1 MTRVLIIVISPKVV
15 KGLFC
20 GILRCMI
27 IGVDLGGTK
36 ILTALAD
43 SKGNII
49 STAKIDTQ
57 PDLGQKQ
64 VINNILRSINLALR
78 QAKVP
83 MSRVS
88 RVGIGAPGPILGR
101 AIIVSPPNLPGWQN
115 VNIKSLLQK
124 KLKKKIYVEN
134 DANAA
139 ALGEFC
145 FGAGKGFRNL
155 VYITISTGIGGGIVI
170 DGKIYE
176 GSLGT
181 AGEIGHMVIDPKGP
195 KCGCGK
201 RGCLEALA
209 AGPAIAKMAGQKNAL
224 EAELAAKRGNK
235 RAQKAI
241 NTAAKYIGIG
251 IGNLNN
257 ILNPDIFVIGGG
269 VSNMGRLLLDPV
281 KAWARKYSMDAS
293 RKSLIIVP
301 AKLKNL
307 VGVMGAIAVCMK
319 GDE

>member
-1 MTRVLIIVISPKVV
+1 VLIILTPVKVV
-15 KGLFC
+15 KRLFC
-20 GILRCMI
+20 DILWNMI
-27 IGVDLGGTK
+27 IGIDLGGTK

-43 SKGNII
+43 SKGRMISSVQVDTQAALGPEKVIANII
-49 STAKIDTQ
+49 KSISLAAK
-57 PDLGQKQ
+57 
-64 VINNILRSINLALR
+64 
-78 QAKVP
+78 QAGIP
-83 MSRVS
+83 LSRIS

-101 AIIVSPPNLPGWQN
+101 AIIVSPPNLPGWAN
-115 VNIKSLLQK
+115 VNIKSILHR

-139 ALGEFC
+139 ALGELL

-155 VYITISTGIGGGIVI
+155 VYITLSTGIGGGII
-170 DGKIYE
+170 IKGKAYT
-176 GSLGT
+176 GSIGT
-181 AGEIGHMVIDPKGP
+181 AGEVGHMVIDQKGP
-195 KCGCGK
+195 RCGCGN

-209 AGPAIAKMAGQKNAL
+209 SGPAIAKMAGRKNAL
-224 EAELAAKRGNK
+224 EAELAARRGNK

-281 KAWARKYSMDAS
+281 KSWARKYSMEAS

-301 AKLKNL
+301 AKLKNNA
-307 VGVMGAIAVCMK
+307 GVMGAIAMCMR
-319 GDE
+319 GLS

>member
-1 MTRVLIIVISPKVV
+1 MLKR
-15 KGLFC
+15 LFC
-20 GILRCMI
+20 DILWNMI
-27 IGVDLGGTK
+27 IGIDLGGTK

-43 SKGNII
+43 SEGKIISSVQVDTQAALGPEKVIANII
-49 STAKIDTQ
+49 KSISLVT
-57 PDLGQKQ
+57 KQ
-64 VINNILRSINLALR
+64 AR
-78 QAKVP
+78 VP
-83 MSRVS
+83 LSRVS

-101 AIIVSPPNLPGWQN
+101 AIIVSPPNLPGWVN
-115 VNIKSLLQK
+115 VNIKSILHR
-124 KLKKKIYVEN
+124 KLKKKIYIEN

-139 ALGEFC
+139 ALGELL

-155 VYITISTGIGGGIVI
+155 VYITLSTGIGGGII
-170 DGKIYE
+170 IKGKAYT
-176 GSLGT
+176 GSIGT
-181 AGEIGHMVIDPKGP
+181 AGEVGHMVIDQKGP
-195 KCGCGK
+195 KCGCGN

-209 AGPAIAKMAGQKNAL
+209 SGPAIAKMAGLKNAL
-224 EAELAAKRGNK
+224 EAELAARRGNK

-281 KAWARKYSMDAS
+281 KSWARKYSMEAS

-301 AKLKNL
+301 AKLKGNA
-307 VGVMGAIAVCMK
+307 GVMGAIAICLK

>member
-1 MTRVLIIVISPKVV
+1 MLIILTPVKVV
-15 KGLFC
+15 KRLFC
-20 GILRCMI
+20 DILWNMI
-27 IGVDLGGTK
+27 IGIDLGGTK

-43 SKGNII
+43 SKGRMISSVQVDTQAALGPEKVIANII
-49 STAKIDTQ
+49 KSISLAAK
-57 PDLGQKQ
+57 
-64 VINNILRSINLALR
+64 
-78 QAKVP
+78 QAGIP
-83 MSRVS
+83 LSRIS

-101 AIIVSPPNLPGWQN
+101 AIIVSPPNLPGWAN
-115 VNIKSLLQK
+115 VNIKSILHR

-139 ALGEFC
+139 ALGELL

-155 VYITISTGIGGGIVI
+155 VYITLSTGIGGGII
-170 DGKIYE
+170 IKGKAYT
-176 GSLGT
+176 GSIGT
-181 AGEIGHMVIDPKGP
+181 AGEVGHMVIDQKGP
-195 KCGCGK
+195 RCGCGN

-209 AGPAIAKMAGQKNAL
+209 SGPAIAKMAGRKNAL
-224 EAELAAKRGNK
+224 EAELAARRGNK

-281 KAWARKYSMDAS
+281 KSWARKYSMEAS

-301 AKLKNL
+301 AKLKNNA
-307 VGVMGAIAVCMK
+307 GVMGAIAMCMR
-319 GDE
+319 GLS

>member
-1 MTRVLIIVISPKVV
+1 
-15 KGLFC
+15 
-20 GILRCMI
+20 MI

-49 STAKIDTQ
+49 STAKIDTLA
-57 PDLGQKQ
+57 DLGQKQ
-64 VINNILRSINLALR
+64 VINNIIRSINMALK

-83 MSRVS
+83 MSRIS
-88 RVGIGAPGPILGR
+88 KIGIGAPGPILGR
-101 AIIVSPPNLPGWQN
+101 AIIVSPPNLPGWIN
-115 VNIKSLLQK
+115 VNIKSLLHK
-124 KLKKKIYVEN
+124 KLKKTIYIEN

-139 ALGEFC
+139 AFGEFC

-155 VYITISTGIGGGIVI
+155 VYITLSTGIGGGIII
-170 DGKIYE
+170 DGRIYT
-176 GSLGT
+176 GSIGT

-195 KCGCGK
+195 RCGCGN

-209 AGPAIAKMAGQKNAL
+209 AGPAIAKMAGKKNAL
-224 EAELAAKRGNK
+224 EAELAARKGDK
-235 RAQKAI
+235 RAIKAI

-281 KAWARKYSMDAS
+281 KSWARKYSMEAS

-301 AKLKNL
+301 AKLKNEA
-307 VGVMGAIAVCMK
+307 GVMGAIAICLK
-319 GDE
+319 DKD

>member
-1 MTRVLIIVISPKVV
+1 MFQKVV
-15 KGLFC
+15 KQIFC
-20 GILRCMI
+20 DILWAMI

-43 SKGNII
+43 SEGRMI
-49 STAKIDTQ
+49 SSVKIDTGAA
-57 PDLGQKQ
+57 LGPEK
-64 VINNILRSINLALR
+64 VIANIVKSISLA
-78 QAKVP
+78 AKEAKIP
-83 MSRVS
+83 LSRIS

-101 AIIVSPPNLPGWQN
+101 AIIVSPPNLPGWVN
-115 VNIKSLLQK
+115 VNIKSILHK
-124 KLKKKIYVEN
+124 KLNKKIYIEN

-139 ALGEFC
+139 ALGEFS
-145 FGAGKGFRNL
+145 FGAGKGFKNL
-155 VYITISTGIGGGIVI
+155 LYITISTGIGGGII
-170 DGKIYE
+170 INGKAYT
-176 GSLGT
+176 GSIGT

-224 EAELAAKRGNK
+224 EAELAARRGNK
-235 RAQKAI
+235 RAQNAI
-241 NTAAKYIGIG
+241 NTAAKYMGIG

-269 VSNMGRLLLDPV
+269 VSNMGRLILDPI
-281 KAWARKYSMDAS
+281 KHWAKIYSMEAS

-301 AKLKNL
+301 AKLKNNA
-307 VGVMGAIAVCMK
+307 GVMGAIAICMR
-319 GDE
+319 GDD